1 MKFLINEIEISGRGL
16 GLVFHFSFRKKIS
29 KDLSMLRYIF
39 NNKYSNRNRELHKV
53 KNRRTFVKIMLNWA
67 K

>member
-1 MKFLINEIEISGRGL
+1 MKFLINEIEISGRGWDWC
-16 GLVFHFSFRKKIS
+16 STFRLEKKIS

-53 KNRRTFVKIMLNWA
+53 KNRRTFLKIMLNLA